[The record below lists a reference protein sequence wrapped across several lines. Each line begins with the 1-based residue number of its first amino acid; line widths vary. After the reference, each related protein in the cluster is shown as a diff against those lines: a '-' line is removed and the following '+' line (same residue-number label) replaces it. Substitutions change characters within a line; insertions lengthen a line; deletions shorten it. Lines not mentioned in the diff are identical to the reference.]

1 MILGVKTGWNGLE
14 QKNLKDQRKR
24 SKREKPTNRA

>member
-1 MILGVKTGWNGLE
+1 MKLGVKSGWNGLE

-24 SKREKPTNRA
+24 SKRKKPTNRA